1 MKIKPSH
8 ENQCRVT
15 IHRKGKPEIIRGQ
28 KAEGRRQKAEG
39 RRQKAEGFYECLPHG
54 VRDYPGSLG
63 MKPINKSS
71 IGWLLIGRG
80 YNPATIGT

>member
-28 KAEGRRQKAEG
+28 KEEGRRQKAEG
-39 RRQKAEGFYECLPHG
+39 RRQKAFMNAFDME
-54 VRDYPGSLG
+54 S
-63 MKPINKSS
+63 
-71 IGWLLIGRG
+71 
-80 YNPATIGT
+80 ATIQELSV

>member
-8 ENQCRVT
+8 ENPCRGT

-39 RRQKAEGFYECLPHG
+39 RRQKAEGRRQKAFMNAFDME
-54 VRDYPGSLG
+54 S
-63 MKPINKSS
+63 
-71 IGWLLIGRG
+71 
-80 YNPATIGT
+80 ATIQELSV